1 VPKKQKKVSKDDRFL
16 ETVAD
21 RFDKLADAEYVFD
34 DVDFKVRNLRSC
46 AELIRQGKC
55 DEIDEDC
62 AARWLEKPAF
72 LKLVRL
78 ARKRIAE
85 KRKRRSGGRTRPT
98 SRRRRSRRT

>member
-1 VPKKQKKVSKDDRFL
+1 MPKKQKKVSKDDRFL